1 MNQPGKAG
9 MIVLALDPS
18 TADTGAAVCR
28 FAMPKMEV
36 IAAARCRP
44 PKELKLTGDVD
55 MKRIQRVAY
64 IRETLESWLL
74 TQDILDGVAY
84 EMHIGRGQAAS
95 EAGSQTVGALL
106 TIPGIPRCR
115 QWRIYVPTAKAVWGG
130 NKMPTDVAK
139 PAVVRWAR
147 QEFSSDFE
155 KNRIAPLSDDDDAI
169 ADALAVAVAAWGKW
183 RAEELAKMQP
193 QLTGRRGGKL

>member
-1 MNQPGKAG
+1 MTAARLE
-9 MIVLALDPS
+9 VL
-18 TADTGAAVCR
+18 
-28 FAMPKMEV
+28 
-36 IAAARCRP
+36 AAARLCP
-44 PKELKLTGDVD
+44 PKDLKLSGDAD
-55 MKRIQRVAY
+55 MKRIQRIAY

-74 TQDILDGVAY
+74 TQDVLDGVAY

-95 EAGSQTVGALL
+95 EAGSQAVGAFL

-130 NKMPTDVAK
+130 NKLATEVAK

-147 QEFSSDFE
+147 LEFARDFE
-155 KNRIAPLSDDDDAI
+155 KNGIRPLSDDDDAI

-183 RAEELAKMQP
+183 RAEETAKLQP
-193 QLTGRRGGKL
+193 RLTGKRGGKL

>member
-1 MNQPGKAG
+1 MNQSGNAE

-18 TADTGAAVCR
+18 TADTGAVICR
-28 FAMPKMEV
+28 FGVHKMEV
-36 IAAARCRP
+36 VAAARLRP
-44 PKELKLTGDVD
+44 PKELKLSGDTD
-55 MKRIQRVAY
+55 MKRIQKIAY
-64 IRETLESWLL
+64 IRETLEGWLL
-74 TQDILDGVAY
+74 TQDVLDGVAY

-130 NKMPTDVAK
+130 NKMPTDIAK

-147 QEFSSDFE
+147 QEFGADFE
-155 KNRIAPLSDDDDAI
+155 RNGITPLSDDDDAI

-183 RAEELAKMQP
+183 RAEEREKMQP
-193 QLTGRRGGKL
+193 KLTGRRGGKL

>member
-1 MNQPGKAG
+1 M
-9 MIVLALDPS
+9 MTTLSLDPS
-18 TADTGAAVCR
+18 TADTGAVICR
-28 FAMPKMEV
+28 MTMQSIEV
-36 IAAARCRP
+36 LAATRLRP
-44 PKELKLTGDVD
+44 SKELKLTGDTD
-55 MKRIQRVAY
+55 MQRIQKIAY
-64 IRETLESWLL
+64 IRETLEGWLL
-74 TQDILDGVAY
+74 TQDVLDGVAY

-130 NKMPTDVAK
+130 NKMPTEVAK

-147 QEFSSDFE
+147 LEFAKDFE
-155 KNRIAPLSDDDDAI
+155 KNRVAPLSDDDDAI

-183 RAEELAKMQP
+183 KAEEIAKQSP
-193 QLTGRRGGKL
+193 RLTGRRGGKF